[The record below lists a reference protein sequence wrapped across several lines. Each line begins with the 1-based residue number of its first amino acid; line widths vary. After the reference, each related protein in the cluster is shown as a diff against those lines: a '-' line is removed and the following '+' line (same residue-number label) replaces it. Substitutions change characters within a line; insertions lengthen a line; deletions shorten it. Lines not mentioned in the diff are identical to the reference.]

1 MFSWFYML
9 FIHLHLHSYVYTYT
23 HTSIHMYIY
32 IYVYIYI
39 CIFIYIYIYIY
50 ICIYIYVYIYM
61 YICIS
66 IYIHT
71 PIFILHTCMYKYIG
85 LWIVRFSPF
94 RISWGTAP
102 TTCAKTTPSGSAR
115 VAGSQRSIDDAKN
128 GWFKNGKPM
137 KIKWMITFWVP
148 QF

>member
-1 MFSWFYML
+1 
-9 FIHLHLHSYVYTYT
+9 
-23 HTSIHMYIY
+23 MYINIHTHAY
-32 IYVYIYI
+32 IH
-39 CIFIYIYIYIY
+39 FT
-50 ICIYIYVYIYM
+50 YM
-61 YICIS
+61 YVQIHRFVDCSLFS
-66 IYIHT
+66 IQNI
-71 PIFILHTCMYKYIG
+71 
-85 LWIVRFSPF
+85 R
-94 RISWGTAP
+94 GTAP